1 MTGNGRTRDVCNT
14 IVRTAL
20 VLALGA
26 CRDSTPSV
34 TTEPPLPT
42 GDGYLSQQGLGRVN
56 DRYSAEVW
64 VRGNIGYTT
73 TWGTR
78 GARVGN
84 AVKVWDVS
92 GAIPLLV
99 DSLIVANAAT
109 LGDVQVSD
117 DGSLLVVAVEYQPH
131 GGLALYSLAD
141 PRKPLLVTQYTST
154 TLQWGVH
161 TAEVARVRG
170 RLYAF
175 CAVDPGSAVEA
186 KLVIV
191 DITNPATPVEVSVL
205 SIGYPFVHDV
215 FVRDGLLFTA
225 EWYQGLGIYDI
236 GAQGGSPSNP
246 QFVSRVRTV
255 GGQVHNVWW
264 FHDPS
269 TGAKRFAFVG
279 EEGPGVVGSSSQGDI
294 HVVDLTDL
302 NHPREVAYY
311 RVSGAGTHNFSMDEE
326 NGILY
331 AAFYNAGVH
340 ALDVRGD
347 LSVCE
352 ESQRHADGR
361 CQLHLIAGRQKAIQA
376 SGVPVFVWGVHY
388 TGGAVYAS
396 DMLSGLFKFSPVRR

>member
-1 MTGNGRTRDVCNT
+1 MSYHNA
-14 IVRTAL
+14 IVGIA
-20 VLALGA
+20 LALTLAA
-26 CRDSTPSV
+26 CRDSTPAVATDPS
-34 TTEPPLPT
+34 PPT
-42 GDGYLSQQGLGRVN
+42 GDSILSQLGLGRVN
-56 DRYSAEVW
+56 DRYTAEVW
-64 VRGNIGYTT
+64 VRGSTGYTT

-84 AVKVWDVS
+84 AVKIWDVA
-92 GAIPLLV
+92 GATPLLV
-99 DSLIVANAAT
+99 DSLIVANAST

-117 DGSLLVVAVEYQPH
+117 DGSLLVVAIEYQPY
-131 GGLALYSLAD
+131 GGIALYSLAD
-141 PRKPLLVTQYTST
+141 PRKPQLVNQFTSSN
-154 TLQWGVH
+154 LQWGVH
-161 TAEVARVRG
+161 TAHVARVNG

-175 CAVDPGSAVEA
+175 CAVDPASGIEA

-191 DITNPATPVEVSVL
+191 DVTDPATPVEVSVL

-225 EWYQGLGIYDI
+225 EWFQGLGIYDI

-246 QFVSRVRTV
+246 RFLSRVRTV

-269 TGAKRFAFVG
+269 NESKRFAFVG

-294 HVVDLTDL
+294 HVVDLSDL
-302 NHPREVAYY
+302 TRPREVAFYHL
-311 RVSGAGTHNFSMDEE
+311 SGAGTHNFSMDEA

-331 AAFYNAGVH
+331 AAYYNAGVQ

-347 LSVCE
+347 LSACD

-361 CQLHLIAGRQKAIQA
+361 CQLHLIAGRQKAVQSRNA
-376 SGVPVFVWGVHY
+376 PVFIWGVHY
-388 TGGAVYAS
+388 DGSAVYAS
-396 DMLSGLFKFSPVRR
+396 DMLSGLFKFAPVRR